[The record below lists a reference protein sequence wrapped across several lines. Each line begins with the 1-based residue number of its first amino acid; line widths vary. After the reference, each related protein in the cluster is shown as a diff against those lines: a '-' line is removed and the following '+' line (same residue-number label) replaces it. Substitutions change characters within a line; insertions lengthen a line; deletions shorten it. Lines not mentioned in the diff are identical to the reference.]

1 MPLPQKTYYT
11 IDDIYALP
19 EGQRAELID
28 GKLYMMA
35 PPSTRHQ
42 IISGWLFNQIYNFI
56 QNNQGKC
63 NVFNAPFAVY
73 LAADDEKYFEPD
85 ISVICDPD
93 KIDDKGCQGAPDWII
108 EIVSPASRTM
118 DYYIKLSEYKK
129 AGVKEYWIVD
139 PTKKIVMVY
148 NLRDEEPPII
158 YPFSAKITPLLY
170 QNLEIDFSKLNI

>member
-1 MPLPQKTYYT
+1 MPLLQKTYYT

-28 GKLYMMA
+28 GELFMMA

-42 IISGWLFNQIYNFI
+42 VISGWLFNQIYNFI
-56 QNNQGKC
+56 DQNQGKC
-63 NVFNAPFAVY
+63 SVFNAPFAVY
-73 LAADDEKYFEPD
+73 LTADNEKYFEPD

-108 EIVSPASRTM
+108 EIVSPASRAM
-118 DYYIKLSEYKK
+118 DYYTKLSEYKK

-148 NLRDEEPPII
+148 NLRDEEPPVI
-158 YPFSAKITPLLY
+158 YPMTSKIKPLLY
-170 QNLEIDFSKLNI
+170 ANLEIDFSKLSN

>member
-1 MPLPQKTYYT
+1 MLP
-11 IDDIYALP
+11 AL
-19 EGQRAELID
+19 
-28 GKLYMMA
+28 
-35 PPSTRHQ
+35 
-42 IISGWLFNQIYNFI
+42 
-56 QNNQGKC
+56 
-63 NVFNAPFAVY
+63 FAVFIKKDRHNY
-73 LAADDEKYFEPD
+73 VEPD
-85 ISVICDPD
+85 ISVICDLD